1 MTYRLGPIFW
11 GLVLIGF
18 GLLFLANVLSAGA
31 FDVGEF
37 LGRWWPLLLV
47 LLGLWL
53 VVQAVVERRWWAT
66 RVTGGTGG
74 TAGAWSAGASETLS
88 LDLAGATSAQVEV
101 GFGAGELVLGRA
113 PAGKLVEGTFDGG
126 VRPEIRGPGHVRLG
140 REMPAWGWGPGR
152 WAHGWRFGVTGEVPL
167 ALTVETG
174 ASRNELDLTELRV
187 MDLVVRTGAAE
198 TIVRLPREAGV
209 TRARIDAGAASVR
222 VFVPPEVALRIYGR
236 VQIGTNDVDTR
247 RFPPTPTGWSSPDFD
262 GAANRVELAITGGL
276 ATLQVL

>member
-66 RVTGGTGG
+66 RVTGRTGG

-126 VRPEIRGPGHVRLG
+126 GGVPRSVAPGTSASAARCRPGAGA
-140 REMPAWGWGPGR
+140 PAAGCT
-152 WAHGWRFGVTGEVPL
+152 A
-167 ALTVETG
+167 G
-174 ASRNELDLTELRV
+174 AS
-187 MDLVVRTGAAE
+187 A
-198 TIVRLPREAGV
+198 
-209 TRARIDAGAASVR
+209 
-222 VFVPPEVALRIYGR
+222 
-236 VQIGTNDVDTR
+236 
-247 RFPPTPTGWSSPDFD
+247 
-262 GAANRVELAITGGL
+262 
-276 ATLQVL
+276 

>member
-1 MTYRLGPIFW
+1 
-11 GLVLIGF
+11 
-18 GLLFLANVLSAGA
+18 
-31 FDVGEF
+31 
-37 LGRWWPLLLV
+37 
-47 LLGLWL
+47 
-53 VVQAVVERRWWAT
+53 
-66 RVTGGTGG
+66 
-74 TAGAWSAGASETLS
+74 
-88 LDLAGATSAQVEV
+88 
-101 GFGAGELVLGRA
+101 
-113 PAGKLVEGTFDGG
+113 
-126 VRPEIRGPGHVRLG
+126 
-140 REMPAWGWGPGR
+140 
-152 WAHGWRFGVTGEVPL
+152 VTGEVPL